1 VPEAVKSTSKQW
13 GEATA
18 YAHALSTSGVIDM
31 FHIAHTTPVL
41 HETLGI
47 PVPAAVRGDVAR
59 IVAIR
64 VLVSFAVIAVSA
76 SIGASFA

>member
-1 VPEAVKSTSKQW
+1 
-13 GEATA
+13 
-18 YAHALSTSGVIDM
+18 M
-31 FHIAHTTPVL
+31 FHIAHATPFL

-47 PVPAAVRGDVAR
+47 PEPAAVRGDIAR

>member
-1 VPEAVKSTSKQW
+1 
-13 GEATA
+13 
-18 YAHALSTSGVIDM
+18 M

-47 PVPAAVRGDVAR
+47 PVPAPVRGDVAR

-64 VLVSFAVIAVSA
+64 VLVSFAVIAVGMR
-76 SIGASFA
+76 IGASFA

>member
-1 VPEAVKSTSKQW
+1 
-13 GEATA
+13 
-18 YAHALSTSGVIDM
+18 M
-31 FHIAHTTPVL
+31 FHIAYTTPIL

-47 PVPAAVRGDVAR
+47 LVPAPVRGDVAR

-64 VLVSFAVIAVSA
+64 VLVSFAVIAVSV